1 MSWTFAQDGT
11 PYLKLST
18 PDRQVTVTS
27 TDNQEPQKIQVL
39 SAYSAHKTLGHYKDP
54 VGYQSQQLRELKIKC
69 EKAADFVAISPL
81 NRSEAWTYYFAIF
94 LPSVGYPLAS
104 CYYKANILDAAQ
116 RRAMS
121 NIIAKCGYN
130 RHTKREVIYGPG
142 MYGGAN
148 FRSLC
153 SNQIVQLRLTT
164 STLVLDGTVFTT
176 SNAVLSTIA
185 MNY

>member
-94 LPSVGYPLAS
+94 LPSVGYPSQAAITRLIYSMQHNAEP
-104 CYYKANILDAAQ
+104 CLILS
-116 RRAMS
+116 R
-121 NIIAKCGYN
+121 NVG
-130 RHTKREVIYGPG
+130 
-142 MYGGAN
+142 
-148 FRSLC
+148 
-153 SNQIVQLRLTT
+153 
-164 STLVLDGTVFTT
+164 
-176 SNAVLSTIA
+176 TIA
-185 MNY
+185 IRNAKSYTAQECTAEPTSDPYTQCKAQDK